1 MNQEVAGSREGKG
14 ERQMRERA
22 THSKGAWC
30 LAKIDKNFVSLAAAA
45 VACCHVPMGLFWR
58 GGAACRVVC
67 GSANIFCSQNPKS
80 KIQNTA
86 TLRTARFVLLLIT
99 RFKCI
104 RLYGTFSPWTR
115 PRRTWSNATRHS
127 PLLHNAP
134 GVCLINSLMN
144 SHSLRTLTLTN
155 ISISSLLAVAV
166 VIEPGHESHVR
177 REAGRI
183 RERVGGGVHGGHSR
197 GTGVVQK
204 GF

>member
-80 KIQNTA
+80 KIQNIA

-127 PLLHNAP
+127 PLATAAQRP
-134 GVCLINSLMN
+134 GSVLNKLT
-144 SHSLRTLTLTN
+144 HELTLTSN
-155 ISISSLLAVAV
+155 THSTQLNSTQLTHSLTQTNVSDPA
-166 VIEPGHESHVR
+166 R
-177 REAGRI
+177 R
-183 RERVGGGVHGGHSR
+183 R
-197 GTGVVQK
+197 GP
-204 GF
+204 